1 MITMINKS
9 RDQPMSLGD
18 KNSYYKMFR
27 QITYQKEKKTKI

>member
-18 KNSYYKMFR
+18 KNSYKMFR